1 MEKGGTSFDADFSDG
16 PCEVGA
22 AVCCCPELPFVS
34 KNAGV
39 VAYSYLDSG
48 VTRKWRTER
57 QEGANPTPMPGQSMQ
72 ARLGDRLRKDGAGD
86 GGRER

>member
-22 AVCCCPELPFVS
+22 AVCCPELPFVS

-48 VTRKWRTER
+48 VTGK
-57 QEGANPTPMPGQSMQ
+57 
-72 ARLGDRLRKDGAGD
+72 
-86 GGRER
+86 